1 MHTQRRQQV
10 IVSRRHDS
18 SLASL
23 AATTMRR
30 LLLPFLLLPLCTMTV
45 GCHSYLTPVGSE
57 PIAALPVETV
67 GGDLLEVDGEGKLWV
82 RPGRDRIGAA
92 LGVQLAE
99 NAQGVVVSASSP
111 SKADGKIIDTHD
123 WVSQDLPFP
132 HLAAGDRIV
141 TVAAVVPP
149 SGWRP
154 TRSSLKRLRK
164 RGLDNTER
172 KIIDTHDWVSQ
183 DLPFEA
189 LHPRTTW
196 QQVRSAPQAHDIDT
210 LDDLQG
216 YTSAYGWLTLDLAVE
231 RNGREVV
238 VRLPLTAGKRQVA
251 SSPLETKA
259 WRTGFRMHQITDPD
273 IRVRPRHASAATS
286 ANAASSEADWVAQNR
301 SSFLVTYVATNSLA
315 AVQGLRPFDAIVA
328 DSADQV
334 TDPNQILTRIR
345 RNGHKR
351 AFTPLPKPDPTDIW
365 IPFLFSYQADGR
377 RSHIGIGPFEALF
390 HYSSKHTF
398 DPATDSVDKTWRW
411 SALTTIFGNGEKGK
425 SGRIREAGV
434 AIFDPARLLY
444 FSDWVDSRD
453 K

>member
-149 SGWRP
+149 SGWPP
-154 TRSSLKRLRK
+154 TRSFLKRLRK
-164 RGLDNTER
+164 RGLGNIER

-196 QQVRSAPQAHDIDT
+196 QEVRSAPQAHDIDT

-231 RNGREVV
+231 FRHLAFLGRHHGQGRADRLGFADQPVIQRAPPPSRAWPDIENFLSGHAGGVTEIKYHLHMIVRLTIGSGEQAFFLGQIFDDHFLNILGRPGDDHAKGLIGDFDELGMLRHIGRED
-238 VRLPLTAGKRQVA
+238 T
-251 SSPLETKA
+251 
-259 WRTGFRMHQITDPD
+259 
-273 IRVRPRHASAATS
+273 
-286 ANAASSEADWVAQNR
+286 
-301 SSFLVTYVATNSLA
+301 
-315 AVQGLRPFDAIVA
+315 
-328 DSADQV
+328 
-334 TDPNQILTRIR
+334 
-345 RNGHKR
+345 
-351 AFTPLPKPDPTDIW
+351 
-365 IPFLFSYQADGR
+365 
-377 RSHIGIGPFEALF
+377 
-390 HYSSKHTF
+390 
-398 DPATDSVDKTWRW
+398 
-411 SALTTIFGNGEKGK
+411 
-425 SGRIREAGV
+425 
-434 AIFDPARLLY
+434 
-444 FSDWVDSRD
+444 
-453 K
+453 